1 MKFYDRKDEM
11 AALRRVEQVS
21 AQYAQMTV
29 ITGRRRIGKTTTIK
43 NALGKIPFLYFF
55 VGKKSEALLCGE
67 LAEIVRDTLGEDLGD
82 FTSFPRLFEVLMKL
96 SKRVNFTLVLDEF
109 QNIRYAREAIFSDL
123 QDVWDSNKEGSHINL
138 VICGS
143 IYSKMK
149 KIFDDKDEPLYGRA
163 TARFK
168 MKPFSIATLKEI
180 LHDHNP
186 EYGPDDLLALY
197 MLTGGVAKYVE
208 QLMMFG
214 AFTKDAMLEQF
225 FRFGSYFIDEGRE
238 MLVDEFGKDYGSY
251 FSMLS
256 AIADGRTSRGDIKNY
271 TGIEPGGFLD
281 KLENDFGIISK
292 ARPYLSGEASRNVR
306 FFIGDNFLLYWFR
319 YLYRYRSAVEIG
331 NLEYVRSKAVAEYET
346 VSGTILERY
355 FRQLYRE
362 TGEYNIVSRYWKGDD
377 MKDEIDLV
385 AVDDAEKRV
394 VIAECKRNPKK
405 YDEQLLRSKAAAIVS
420 HHKAYSIEY
429 AGLSLKDMD

>member
-1 MKFYDRKDEM
+1 MR
-11 AALRRVEQVS
+11 LRHSS
-21 AQYAQMTV
+21 A
-29 ITGRRRIGKTTTIK
+29 
-43 NALGKIPFLYFF
+43 
-55 VGKKSEALLCGE
+55 
-67 LAEIVRDTLGEDLGD
+67 
-82 FTSFPRLFEVLMKL
+82 
-96 SKRVNFTLVLDEF
+96 VNFTLVLDEF

-123 QDVWDSNKEGSHINL
+123 QDVWDSNNEESHINL

-186 EYGPDDLLALY
+186 EYCPDDFLTLY

-225 FRFGSYFIDEGRE
+225 FSFGSYFIDEGRE

-306 FFIGDNFLLYWFR
+306 FFIGDNFLFYWFR

-331 NLEYVRSKAVAEYET
+331 NLEYVRLKAVAEYET

-355 FRQLYRE
+355 FRQFYRE
-362 TGEYNIVSRYWKGDD
+362 TGEYNIVSRFWKGDD

-385 AVDDAEKRV
+385 AVDDAGRKV
-394 VIAECKRNPKK
+394 VIAECKRNPRK
-405 YDEQLLRSKAAAIVS
+405 YDEQLLRSKAVAIVS
-420 HHKAYSIEY
+420 HHKAYSVEY